1 MTASEQGVTTV
12 KVKTAAVNVT
22 WLASLVFS
30 TLALWPS
37 TALGQ
42 TGWSSADIGDV
53 GTAGGAAET
62 NGVWTVQGAG
72 GDVWGTADAFH
83 FVYRPARTDD
93 MQILARVDDLQNTD
107 PFAKAGVMLRSSLDP
122 SAATVILDAKP
133 NGEVE
138 FMARLADGGQ
148 MSYLGG
154 AFVTLPAWVRLS
166 WQQPSS
172 DSIVSA
178 LAWVSEDGVSW
189 SQIGGGVG
197 EVDFRYAGSNIYA
210 GVAVTSHDTSQLNTA
225 HVQSLSAFG
234 SAHISTDVGATGLP
248 GNVSEDPGGALMIQG
263 AGADIWGP
271 VDAFQFVHL
280 RLATVFADVAYRVT
294 SLDDTNP
301 FAKAGLMFREDT
313 SPGAMSVILDA
324 KPSGEVEFMARLCTG
339 CETTYLGGVIVTLP
353 SYLELMRGEDGTTFT
368 AKAGASASSVTV
380 IGSVQVPMSTAA
392 EFGWVVTSHDV
403 SQLTTA
409 LLEFFSPPR

>member
-225 HVQSLSAFG
+225 HVQSLSVRVGAHQHGCRRDRSAGQRVGGPRRRVDDPRRRRRHLGAGRCVPVRPLTFG
-234 SAHISTDVGATGLP
+234 DGLRRRRVPRHQPGRHESLRQSRPDVSRRHLTRRDVGD
-248 GNVSEDPGGALMIQG
+248 S
-263 AGADIWGP
+263 
-271 VDAFQFVHL
+271 
-280 RLATVFADVAYRVT
+280 R
-294 SLDDTNP
+294 
-301 FAKAGLMFREDT
+301 RE
-313 SPGAMSVILDA
+313 
-324 KPSGEVEFMARLCTG
+324 
-339 CETTYLGGVIVTLP
+339 
-353 SYLELMRGEDGTTFT
+353 
-368 AKAGASASSVTV
+368 
-380 IGSVQVPMSTAA
+380 A
-392 EFGWVVTSHDV
+392 E
-403 SQLTTA
+403 
-409 LLEFFSPPR
+409 R